1 VKRLLLNLLL
11 LSPAVLIVGFVVLM
25 LAAYLE

>member
-11 LSPAVLIVGFVVLM
+11 LSPAVLIVGFMVLM
-25 LAAYLE
+25 FFAYLE

>member
-11 LSPAVLIVGFVVLM
+11 LSPAVLIVGFMVLM
-25 LAAYLE
+25 FVAYLG

>member
-11 LSPAVLIVGFVVLM
+11 LSPAILVVGFMVLM
-25 LAAYLE
+25 FVAYLE

>member
-11 LSPAVLIVGFVVLM
+11 LSPAVLIVGFMVLM
-25 LAAYLE
+25 FVAYLE

>member
-11 LSPAVLIVGFVVLM
+11 LSPAVLIVGFMVLM
-25 LAAYLE
+25 LAAHLE

>member
-11 LSPAVLIVGFVVLM
+11 LSPAVLIVGFMVLM
-25 LAAYLE
+25 FAAYLE